1 MNVVERA
8 RWPNK
13 PLGAEDFF
21 GVERAVG
28 SAKLNVSLR
37 GKFAHACV
45 VRHGKS
51 VRNCGESLQVLL
63 CVHERLRDNPQHS
76 AHGAA

>member
-1 MNVVERA
+1 
-8 RWPNK
+8 
-13 PLGAEDFF
+13 
-21 GVERAVG
+21 
-28 SAKLNVSLR
+28 LNVSLR
-37 GKFAHACV
+37 GKFAHAGV

-63 CVHERLRDNPQHS
+63 CVDERLRDNPQHA